1 MSDAEA
7 GLIPG
12 QISSIITVIDTISKV
27 YSDVKDPENIPLS
40 FQDTARRLPL
50 IHNTLGVINT
60 HIIGHSPDEESY
72 KEITSVVSKCKDKAF
87 RLEIMFRKVVP
98 QTNTPRLER
107 YGLAVRVFGEGN
119 RVEALTKGILEDIK
133 LLAGNQ
139 AVKAATEVEVGKLD
153 KAIEELAAMRPSL
166 PGGTPKNSVNNY
178 GPGTQNANTG
188 DGTQNNNTGPGKLFV
203 GEKQYFGED

>member
-7 GLIPG
+7 GLPG
-12 QISSIITVIDTISKV
+12 QISSVITVIETIAKV

-50 IHNTLGVINT
+50 VQNTLRVTNA
-60 HIIGHSPDEESY
+60 HIFKHSPDEEAY
-72 KEITSVVSKCKDKAF
+72 KEITSVISKCKDKAF

-98 QTNTPRLER
+98 QTSTPRLER

-119 RVEALTKGILEDIK
+119 RVEALTKGIWEDIK

-139 AVKAATEVEVGKLD
+139 TVKAATEVEVGKLD
-153 KAIEELAAMRPSL
+153 KAIEELAAMPPSL
-166 PGGTPKNSVNNY
+166 PEATSKNSFNNY